1 MKKVLISAP
10 YMLRADEIKKI
21 IPELDKLKIHY
32 DLAKVEER
40 LEEDELVK
48 IICQYNAIICGDD
61 RFTRKVYE
69 VAKNLEIIVKWGT
82 GIDSLNE
89 DIAKE
94 FGIKLV
100 RTPGAFTDP
109 VSDTSI
115 AMILSFVRN
124 LVPNDAII
132 KKGGWDKPQGF
143 CLSEKTIGLIGF
155 GDIGQAVARKLQPF
169 AATILANDIKKIDQ
183 TIYSKL
189 NVRSVSF
196 DEILTSCDFISV
208 HCDLNPTSHH
218 ILNTAAFQKMKRRP
232 YIINTARGPMI
243 EEGSLIDA
251 LKSGQ
256 VAGAGLDVFE
266 EEPLAIESPLRKM
279 ENVILSS
286 HNSNSSPACWGKVHM
301 NSIRMLKAGLKL

>member
-1 MKKVLISAP
+1 
-10 YMLRADEIKKI
+10 MLRDCEIKKI
-21 IPELDKLKIHY
+21 IPELDKLNIAY
-32 DLAKVEER
+32 DLAEVKER
-40 LEEDELVK
+40 LEEEDLLKVIGK
-48 IICQYNAIICGDD
+48 YNAIICGDD

-69 VAKNLEIIVKWGT
+69 AAKNLEIIVKWGT

-124 LVPNDAII
+124 LVPNDTII

-143 CLSEKTIGLIGF
+143 CLSEMTIGLIGF
-155 GDIGQAVARKLQPF
+155 GDIGQAMARKLQPF
-169 AATILANDIKKIDQ
+169 GTTVLANDIKKIDQ
-183 TIYSKL
+183 AIYHKWGAKSASL
-189 NVRSVSF
+189 E
-196 DEILTSCDFISV
+196 EILTSCDFISV

-218 ILNTAAFQKMKRRP
+218 ILNAAAFKKMKRRP

-243 EEGSLIDA
+243 EESALIDA
-251 LKSGQ
+251 LKSGV

-266 EEPLAIESPLRKM
+266 EEPLPLDSPLRRM

-286 HNSNSSPACWGKVHM
+286 HNSNSSPACWGKVHL
-301 NSIRMLKAGLKL
+301 NSIKMLREGLNL